1 MVNEINER
9 CGGRAYP
16 PVPASQ
22 EIPLEPCPDHSQLV
36 NQLWESDAACALTN
50 QAARAIEKLSTSLQ
64 QALNERNAAI
74 SQLKSRHHHHLI
86 EQNRRT
92 FTRLGT
98 YFAVKRT

>member
-1 MVNEINER
+1 MSAVV
-9 CGGRAYP
+9 AVPTP

-74 SQLKSRHHHHLI
+74 SQLKEVGI
-86 EQNRRT
+86 T
-92 FTRLGT
+92 IT
-98 YFAVKRT
+98 